1 LTFKEL
7 SLHGELLE
15 GLDSMGF
22 QEATPIQ
29 EQAIPIILSG
39 KDLIGCA
46 QTGTGK
52 TAAFLLPILNQIT
65 LHPQEGVSTLILV
78 PTRELAMQIDEQ
90 LEAFAYFTNI
100 SSIPIYG
107 GQGKN
112 AFEFEKKALTKGADI
127 IVATPGR
134 LIAHLNLGYVR
145 FEQVKYFI
153 LDEADR
159 MLDMGFVKDIQKIN
173 SYMPEK
179 KQTLLFSATM
189 ANEIKRFA
197 KTLLKDP
204 ETISLAVSKP
214 AENIVQAVYK
224 VDADQKLALLE
235 YVINPDRA
243 KEGLILIFSS
253 TKSGVKDIA
262 RTLSRRGME
271 VAAMHSDLTQDER
284 KIVLRKFENGQ
295 IPVLV
300 ATDIL
305 SRGID
310 VDGIRLVINYD
321 MPGDAEDYIHRIGR
335 TARADAN
342 GTALS
347 FITRRDMRRLQAV
360 ERLMEKQVYVLA
372 LPKDL
377 ERHEMAHSKNK
388 KGRGRDKGNRGKKYD
403 RKKKGRS
410 SKAK

>member
-1 LTFKEL
+1 
-7 SLHGELLE
+7 
-15 GLDSMGF
+15 MGF

-29 EQAIPIILSG
+29 EQAIPIILAG

-52 TAAFLLPILNQIT
+52 TAAFLLPILNQLS
-65 LHPQEGVSTLILV
+65 LHPQESVSTLILV

-112 AFEFEKKALTKGADI
+112 AFEYEKKALTKGADI

-134 LIAHLNLGYVR
+134 LIAHLNLGYVK
-145 FEQVKYFI
+145 FGEVKYFI

-159 MLDMGFVKDIQKIN
+159 MLDMGFVKDIQKIS
-173 SYMPEK
+173 SYLPDK

-189 ANEIKRFA
+189 ASEIKKFA
-197 KTLLKDP
+197 STLLDNP
-204 ETISLAVSKP
+204 EMISLAVSKP

-224 VDADQKLALLE
+224 VNPDQKLSLLE
-235 YVINPDRA
+235 YVINPGRS
-243 KEGLILIFSS
+243 KEGLVLIFAS
-253 TKSGVKDIA
+253 TKVAVKDI
-262 RTLSRRGME
+262 TKMLSRRGME
-271 VAAMHSDLTQDER
+271 VAEMHSDLEQDER

-295 IPVLV
+295 IPVLI

-342 GTALS
+342 GTAIS
-347 FITRRDMRRLQAV
+347 FITKRDMRRLQAV

-372 LPKDL
+372 LPKGLESHDL
-377 ERHEMAHSKNK
+377 PDRGRGK
-388 KGRGRDKGNRGKKYD
+388 KGRGKKNYSKPRNKGNK
-403 RKKKGRS
+403 RS
-410 SKAK
+410 SAKAK